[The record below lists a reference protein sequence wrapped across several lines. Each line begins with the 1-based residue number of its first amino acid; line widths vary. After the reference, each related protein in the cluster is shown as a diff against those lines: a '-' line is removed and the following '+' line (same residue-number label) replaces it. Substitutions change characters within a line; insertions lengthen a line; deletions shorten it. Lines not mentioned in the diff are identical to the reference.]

1 ALRSQ
6 RPQLYDGGHWL
17 HRRPLSLGIPGGKP
31 GRTPAQGRLACPG
44 TAPATGV
51 TGPPAFGPVHP
62 LPKEPQVSD
71 VLHAQLPIINRLG
84 LHARA
89 SAKVVSVASR
99 YNASIRLRFNNR
111 EV

>member
-1 ALRSQ
+1 M
-6 RPQLYDGGHWL
+6 
-17 HRRPLSLGIPGGKP
+17 
-31 GRTPAQGRLACPG
+31 
-44 TAPATGV
+44 
-51 TGPPAFGPVHP
+51 
-62 LPKEPQVSD
+62 SD

-111 EV
+111 EVDAKNMMGLLTLAAGCGSLVEVMVEGEHAAEAMEELRNLFARRFDEEQ